1 MNVHFVIDEAGSL
14 GHIQAV
20 ENMLAI
26 GRGYGVRLQFY
37 YQDIGQLKKCWPSDD
52 GIGLM
57 ANTIQVFFGVNDST
71 PDGKGTA
78 NYISQRLG
86 SATIK
91 VESGGTSRGE
101 NWQSSYTGGKG
112 GIGYSANTST
122 SWQQA
127 ARDLLKV
134 DEVLRLSP
142 RTAITFVPG
151 LPPIQTTLLRYYE
164 EKWLWKTTGGRWH
177 DFRAACR
184 TLINAVA
191 FLALA
196 GLVALLAT
204 RFMQSGGLHG
214 ERSGQ
219 SVWPAGVD
227 GSDSSRDP
235 GGQDRHGR
243 PVPRSERRAR

>member
-1 MNVHFVIDEAGSL
+1 MSVTFVIDEAGSL
-14 GHIQAV
+14 GHIAAV

-26 GRGYGVRLQFY
+26 GRGYGIRMQFY
-37 YQDIGQLKKCWPSDD
+37 YQDIGQLKKCWPADD
-52 GIGLM
+52 GIGLL
-57 ANTIQVFFGVNDST
+57 ANTTQVFFGVND
-71 PDGKGTA
+71 KETA
-78 NYISQRLG
+78 KYVSERLG
-86 SATIK
+86 AATIK

-101 NWQSSYTGGKG
+101 SWQSSFSGGKG
-112 GIGYSANTST
+112 GTNYSTNTS
-122 SWQQA
+122 SNWQQA
-127 ARDLLKV
+127 GRELLKV

-151 LPPIQTTLLRYYE
+151 LPAIQTTLLRYYE

-184 TLINAVA
+184 TLLNAMA

-196 GLVALLAT
+196 GFVALLAT

-214 ERSGQ
+214 ERSRQ